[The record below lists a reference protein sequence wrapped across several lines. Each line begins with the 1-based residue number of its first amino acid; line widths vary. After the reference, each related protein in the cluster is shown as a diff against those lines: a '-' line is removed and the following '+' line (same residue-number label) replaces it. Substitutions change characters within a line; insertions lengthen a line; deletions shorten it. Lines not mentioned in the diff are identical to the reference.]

1 MSQKTD
7 HTYSLQRRMLA
18 SMALGFS
25 GLLLIISI
33 LLWNY
38 ARDASNRTYDL
49 LLAGAALS
57 VLDRVSSGPYGITVD
72 LPYSAMEILAL
83 APQDRVT
90 YRVFSNREGEITGTP
105 NLPEP
110 RDTQLSATPVFYD
123 ADFGAPFR
131 FVQQG
136 RQLTTPTGRVW
147 VGVQI
152 GQTRTGRAA
161 QQRSLFV
168 NGMAGLAVVSLIGL
182 GFVWLA
188 IRVALAPLRQMAQ
201 ALQNRDPADLSQI
214 KGAPPREIRGLF
226 DAINGFMRRLRSN
239 RTLTETFIADVAH
252 QTRTSLSAL
261 QGQLSLA
268 GDATSFD
275 DMASRVQKANN
286 QARRTVRLTNQLLS
300 HAMVTHRSETDTLR
314 PVALKPIV
322 TDVLTDMLRDSDMRG
337 ITVTLSADS
346 IVAGDDLVR
355 GDAISIREALSN
367 LLENARRH
375 GPTDNTIDVTLETT
389 GQDHVSLIV
398 EDAGPGIAAADRI
411 RATERFT
418 SIAKDSAGSG
428 LGLSIV
434 RAVAESHDARLVL
447 GTSPAGGLRAE
458 MRFPRLLS
466 QTTARAVIGAMLLLL
481 AVSIAPLPVSAQD
494 KTILN
499 IASAT
504 DTVAISPLIDRFESL
519 NPSVTINY
527 REYQTVDL
535 HEAIMAAT
543 PAEIPDIVISPAM
556 DLQVDLVNRGLA
568 LPLSMPDVV
577 QLPDWAVWRSEL
589 FGFTFE
595 PAAIV
600 YNVDLIAPGTLP
612 LEHRELINYIRSN
625 ETRLNRKIGIYDL
638 RRSGIGYLF
647 ATQDVVQGLQ
657 SSRMTEVLT
666 RANVRR
672 FCCTSEMLAATA
684 KGDLAL
690 SVNTI
695 GSYALAAAAED
706 DRIGVHMM
714 SDYNLVM
721 ARTAFVPKGSKHPDL
736 AERFIAF
743 LLTEGQTIL
752 AQESDLIPLFPTA
765 NSPAGGHFD
774 LRDFAGSFLPIK
786 LGPGLLTFLDARK
799 KADFLESWDTM
810 DSGIPQD

>member
-1 MSQKTD
+1 MSPKSD
-7 HTYSLQRRMLA
+7 RSYSLQRRLLA
-18 SMALGFS
+18 SMAMGFS
-25 GLLLIISI
+25 ALLLIISV

-57 VLDRVSSGPYGITVD
+57 VLDRVSTGPSGITVD
-72 LPYSAMEILAL
+72 LPYSAMEILGL
-83 APQDRVT
+83 APEDRVT
-90 YRVFSNREGEITGTP
+90 YRVFSDLEGEITGTP

-110 RDTQLSATPVFYD
+110 RDTQLSAAPVFYD

-152 GQTRTGRAA
+152 GQTRAGRSA
-161 QQRSLFV
+161 QQLSLFV
-168 NGMAGLAVVSLIGL
+168 NGMAGLACVSLIGL
-182 GFVWLA
+182 GFVWVA
-188 IRVALAPLRQMAQ
+188 IRVALAPLRQLAQ

-214 KGAPPREIRGLF
+214 DGAPPREIRGLL
-226 DAINGFMRRLRSN
+226 DAINGFMRRLHSN

-275 DMASRVQKANN
+275 DMAVRVQKAES
-286 QARRTVRLTNQLLS
+286 QARRTVRLTNQLLTQ
-300 HAMVTHRSETDTLR
+300 AMVTHRSETDMLK

-322 TDVLTDMLRDSDMRG
+322 TEVLTDMLRDSDMRG
-337 ITVTLSADS
+337 VTVTLSADS

-375 GPTDNTIDVTLETT
+375 GPADNTIDVTLEST
-389 GQDHVSLIV
+389 GPNHVSLIV
-398 EDAGPGIAAADRI
+398 EDAGPGIAAADRA

-418 SIAKDSAGSG
+418 SIAKDTAGSG

-458 MRFPRLLS
+458 MRFPRMLS
-466 QTTARAVIGAMLLLL
+466 QTTARAVGAAMMVML
-481 AVSIAPLPVSAQD
+481 AIWIAPLPVAAQENVS
-494 KTILN
+494 LN

-504 DTVAISPLIDRFESL
+504 DTAAMTQLMDRFESL
-519 NPSVTINY
+519 NPGVTISY

-535 HEAIMAAT
+535 HAAVMAAS
-543 PAEIPDIVISPAM
+543 PAEMPDIVISSSM

-568 LPLSMPDVV
+568 LPLSIPDVV

-600 YNVDLIAPGTLP
+600 YNVELIAPGTLP
-612 LEHRELINYIRSN
+612 QEHRELINYIRSN
-625 ETRLNRKIGIYDL
+625 ETGLNRKIGIYDL

-666 RANVRR
+666 RANVRK
-672 FCCTSEMLAATA
+672 FCCTSEMIAATA

-690 SVNTI
+690 SINTI
-695 GSYALAAAAED
+695 GSYALAAAAQD
-706 DRIGVHMM
+706 DRIGVHLM

-721 ARTAFVPKGSKHPDL
+721 ARTAFVPKDARHPDM

-743 LLTEGQTIL
+743 LLTEGQTVL
-752 AQESDLIPLFPTA
+752 ARESELIPLLPTA
-765 NSPAGGHFD
+765 DTFAAGHFD

-799 KADFLESWDTM
+799 KAEFLEGWDTT
-810 DSGIPQD
+810 DSGFPPD

>member
-1 MSQKTD
+1 MSRKTD
-7 HTYSLQRRMLA
+7 RTYSLQRRLLA
-18 SMALGFS
+18 SMALGFVA
-25 GLLLIISI
+25 LLLIISV
-33 LLWNY
+33 LLWSY
-38 ARDASNRTYDL
+38 ARDAANRTYDL
-49 LLAGAALS
+49 LLAGAALAI
-57 VLDRVSSGPYGITVD
+57 LDRVSTGPSGITVD
-72 LPYSAMEILAL
+72 LPYSAMEILGL
-83 APQDRVT
+83 APQDRVI
-90 YRVFSNREGEITGTP
+90 YRVFSDRDGEITGTP
-105 NLPEP
+105 DLPRP
-110 RDTQLSATPVFYD
+110 RDAELGAAPVFYD
-123 ADFGAPFR
+123 ANLDAPFR

-136 RQLTTPTGRVW
+136 RQLTTPSGRVW

-152 GQTRTGRAA
+152 GQTRAGRAV

-182 GFVWLA
+182 AFVWLA
-188 IRVALAPLRQMAQ
+188 IRAALSPLRQMAQ
-201 ALQNRDPADLSQI
+201 ALQDRDPADLSQI
-214 KGAPPREIRGLF
+214 DGAPPREIRGLF
-226 DAINGFMRRLRSN
+226 DAINGFMRRLHANRS
-239 RTLTETFIADVAH
+239 LTETFIADVAH

-275 DMASRVQKANN
+275 DMATRVQKADN
-286 QARRTVRLTNQLLS
+286 QARRTVRLTNQLLT

-322 TDVLTDMLRDSDMRG
+322 TEMMTDMLRDSDMRG
-337 ITVTLSADS
+337 VTVTLSADS

-375 GPTDNTIDVTLETT
+375 GPDDNTIDVTLEST
-389 GQDHVSLIV
+389 GPEYVSLIV
-398 EDAGPGIAAADRI
+398 EDAGPGIAAADRM

-418 SIAKDSAGSG
+418 SIAKETAGSG

-434 RAVAESHDARLVL
+434 RAVTESHNARLVL

-466 QTTARAVIGAMLLLL
+466 QKTARAVAAATTLML
-481 AVSIAPLPVSAQD
+481 AICIAPFPVSAQER
-494 KTILN
+494 TILS
-499 IASAT
+499 ISSAT
-504 DTVAISPLIDRFESL
+504 DTAAMTPLIDRFESL
-519 NPSVTINY
+519 NPDVMISY

-535 HEAIMAAT
+535 HQAIMAAGSQDM
-543 PAEIPDIVISPAM
+543 PDIVISPAM

-568 LPLSMPDVV
+568 LAVSIPDVV
-577 QLPDWAVWRSEL
+577 KLPDWAVWRSEL

-600 YNVDLIAPGTLP
+600 YNVDQIAPGTLP
-612 LEHRELINYIRSN
+612 REHRELINYIRSN

-657 SSRMTEVLT
+657 ASRMAEVLT
-666 RANVRR
+666 RAHVRK
-672 FCCTSEMLAATA
+672 FCCTSDMIAATA
-684 KGDLAL
+684 QGDLAL
-690 SVNTI
+690 SMNTI
-695 GSYALAAAAED
+695 GSYALAAAAQD
-706 DRIGVHMM
+706 DRIGIHLM

-721 ARTAFVPKGSKHPDL
+721 ARTAFVPKDSPHPEI
-736 AERFIAF
+736 AGRFIAF

-752 AQESDLIPLFPTA
+752 AQESDLIPLVPTA
-765 NSPAGGHFD
+765 NTSAVGHFD

-786 LGPGLLTFLDARK
+786 LGPGLLTFLDAHK

-810 DSGIPQD
+810 ETGIARD

>member
-1 MSQKTD
+1 MSLKSD
-7 HTYSLQRRMLA
+7 RTYSLQRRLLA
-18 SMALGFS
+18 SMAMGFS
-25 GLLLIISI
+25 ALLLIISV
-33 LLWNY
+33 LLWSY

-57 VLDRVSSGPYGITVD
+57 VLDRVSTGPSGITVD
-72 LPYSAMEILAL
+72 LPYSAMEILGL
-83 APQDRVT
+83 APDDRVI
-90 YRVFSNREGEITGTP
+90 YRVFADRAGEITGTP
-105 NLPEP
+105 DLPEP
-110 RDTQLSATPVFYD
+110 RDTPLSAAPVFYD
-123 ADFGAPFR
+123 ADIDAPFR

-152 GQTRTGRAA
+152 GQTRAGRAA
-161 QQRSLFV
+161 QQKSLFV
-168 NGMAGLAVVSLIGL
+168 NGMAGLAFVSLIGL
-182 GFVWLA
+182 GFVWVA
-188 IRVALAPLRQMAQ
+188 IRVALSPLRQMAQ
-201 ALQNRDPADLSQI
+201 ALQDRDPADLSQI
-214 KGAPPREIRGLF
+214 DGAPPREIRGLL
-226 DAINGFMRRLRSN
+226 DAINGFMRRLHSN

-261 QGQLSLA
+261 QGQLFLA
-268 GDATSFD
+268 GDATSFA
-275 DMASRVQKANN
+275 DMATRVQKADN
-286 QARRTVRLTNQLLS
+286 QARRTVRLTNQLLTQ
-300 HAMVTHRSETDTLR
+300 AMVTHRSETDLLK
-314 PVALKPIV
+314 PVTLKPIV
-322 TDVLTDMLRDSDMRG
+322 TEVLTDMLRDSDMRG
-337 ITVTLSADS
+337 VTVTLSADS

-375 GPTDNTIDVTLETT
+375 GPDDNTIDVTLEST
-389 GQDHVSLIV
+389 GPNHVSLIV
-398 EDAGPGIAAADRI
+398 EDAGPGIAAADRA

-418 SIAKDSAGSG
+418 SIARDTAGSG

-458 MRFPRLLS
+458 MRFPRMLS
-466 QTTARAVIGAMLLLL
+466 QTTARAVGAATMLMFAILI
-481 AVSIAPLPVSAQD
+481 VPLPVSAQENV
-494 KTILN
+494 TLS

-504 DTVAISPLIDRFESL
+504 DTAAMTPLIDRFESL
-519 NPSVTINY
+519 NPGVTISY
-527 REYQTVDL
+527 LEYQTVDL
-535 HEAIMAAT
+535 HEAIMASS
-543 PAEIPDIVISPAM
+543 PADMPDIVISSSM
-556 DLQVDLVNRGLA
+556 DLQVDLVNRGMA
-568 LPLSMPDVV
+568 MPLSIADVV

-600 YNVDLIAPGTLP
+600 YNMELITPGTLP
-612 LEHRELINYIRSN
+612 QEHRELINYIRSN

-666 RANVRR
+666 RANVRK
-672 FCCTSEMLAATA
+672 FCCTSEMIAATA
-684 KGDLAL
+684 NGDLAL
-690 SVNTI
+690 SINTI
-695 GSYALAAAAED
+695 GSYALAAAAQD
-706 DRIGVHMM
+706 DRIGVHLM

-721 ARTAFVPKGSKHPDL
+721 ARTAFVPKHARHPDM

-752 AQESDLIPLFPTA
+752 ARKSDLIPLLPTA
-765 NSPAGGHFD
+765 DSSALGHFD

-799 KADFLESWDTM
+799 KAEFLQNWDTK
-810 DSGIPQD
+810 DAGLPQD

>member
-1 MSQKTD
+1 MSLKTD
-7 HTYSLQRRMLA
+7 RAYSLQRRLLA
-18 SMALGFS
+18 SMALGFMA
-25 GLLLIISI
+25 LLLIISI

-38 ARDASNRTYDL
+38 ARDAANRTYDL
-49 LLAGAALS
+49 LLVGAALAI
-57 VLDRVSSGPYGITVD
+57 LDRVSTGPSGITVD
-72 LPYSAMEILAL
+72 LPYSAMEILSL

-90 YRVFSNREGEITGTP
+90 YRVFSDRDGEITGTP
-105 NLPEP
+105 DLPAP
-110 RDTQLSATPVFYD
+110 RDTRLSAAPVFYD
-123 ADFGAPFR
+123 ADIDTPFR

-136 RQLTTPTGRVW
+136 RQLTTPSGRVW

-152 GQTRTGRAA
+152 GQTRAGRAA

-168 NGMAGLAVVSLIGL
+168 NGMVGLAVVSLIGL
-182 GFVWLA
+182 VFVWLA
-188 IRVALAPLRQMAQ
+188 IRAALSPLRQIAQ
-201 ALQNRDPADLSQI
+201 ALRDRDPADLSQI
-214 KGAPPREIRGLF
+214 EGAPPREIRGLF
-226 DAINGFMRRLRSN
+226 DAINAFMRRLHTNRS
-239 RTLTETFIADVAH
+239 LTETFIADVAH

-275 DMASRVQKANN
+275 DMVTRVQKADN

-300 HAMVTHRSETDTLR
+300 HAMVTHRSETSALR
-314 PVALKPIV
+314 PVTLKPIV
-322 TDVLTDMLRDSDMRG
+322 TDMMTDMLRDSDMRG
-337 ITVTLSADS
+337 VTVTLSADS

-375 GPTDNTIDVTLETT
+375 GPDDNTIDVTLESTEPN
-389 GQDHVSLIV
+389 HVSLIV
-398 EDAGPGIAAADRI
+398 EDAGPGIAAADRA

-418 SIAKDSAGSG
+418 SIAKYTAGSG

-458 MRFPRLLS
+458 IRFPRLLS
-466 QTTARAVIGAMLLLL
+466 QMTARAVIAATTLLL
-481 AVSIAPLPVSAQD
+481 AVCIVPIPVSAQE
-494 KTILN
+494 KTVLR

-504 DTVAISPLIDRFESL
+504 DTAAMTPLINRFESL
-519 NPSVTINY
+519 YPNVTTSY
-527 REYQTVDL
+527 QEYQTVDL
-535 HEAIMAAT
+535 YESIMASDST
-543 PAEIPDIVISPAM
+543 DMPDIVISSAM

-568 LPLSMPDVV
+568 LPVSIPDTVD
-577 QLPDWAVWRSEL
+577 LPDWAVWRSEL

-600 YNVDLIAPGTLP
+600 YNVDLIGPGTLP

-625 ETRLNRKIGIYDL
+625 ETRFNRKIGIYDL

-666 RANVRR
+666 RANVQK
-672 FCCTSEMLAATA
+672 FCCTSEMIAATA
-684 KGDLAL
+684 RGDLAL
-690 SVNTI
+690 SMNTI
-695 GSYALAAAAED
+695 GSYALAAAAQD
-706 DRIGVHMM
+706 KRIGIHLM

-721 ARTAFVPKGSKHPDL
+721 SRTAFVPRYASHPEIAGL
-736 AERFIAF
+736 FITF

-752 AQESDLIPLFPTA
+752 AQESDLIPLLPTA
-765 NSPAGGHFD
+765 SFSAVGRSE

-786 LGPGLLTFLDARK
+786 LGPGLLTFLDAHK
-799 KADFLESWDTM
+799 KAEFLESWDTI
-810 DSGIPQD
+810 DTGISPD